1 MNLKDIA
8 TTLHRATSVSD
19 VTIALTALSTRI
31 LSESKVDSEDVPGP
45 VMKTN
50 LSAWYAREEHKI
62 CESILT
68 SEGIEIA
75 RQILAALV
83 GKRPWPSR
91 EDLLDELDI
100 SDTELERIQGE
111 VESKMKAVEDQS

>member
-1 MNLKDIA
+1 
-8 TTLHRATSVSD
+8 
-19 VTIALTALSTRI
+19 
-31 LSESKVDSEDVPGP
+31 
-45 VMKTN
+45 MKTN